1 MYVDTNLRFSNAQA
15 ITAAARS
22 TNQYNQGMANRDPG
36 TGKPLYV
43 VVVVTTAF
51 TDAGSDSTLDVS
63 LGGDTTSTMTP
74 DAERKLF
81 TIPALA
87 AVGDTFIAPLHPKGD
102 VEQYQYLD
110 LGYSPNNGNL
120 TTGAVTAFIT
130 EDVQAWAA
138 KAKNYT
144 IS

>member
-1 MYVDTNLRFSNAQA
+1 MYVDANLRFSNAQA

-22 TNQYNQGMANRDPG
+22 TNQYNQGMANRDLG
-36 TGKPLYV
+36 TGKPLFLV
-43 VVVVTTAF
+43 TVVTTAF
-51 TDAGSDSTLDVS
+51 ADSGSNSTLTVS
-63 LGGDTTSTMTP
+63 LGGDTTSTITP
-74 DAERKLF
+74 DKERSLF
-81 TIPALA
+81 VIPALA

-110 LGYSPNNGNL
+110 VGYSPNNGDL
-120 TTGAVTAFIT
+120 SAGAVTTFLT
-130 EDVQAWAA
+130 EDVQAWAP